1 MRNPRAVAWLA
12 ATLGPGT
19 AAHAQAQGY
28 EYGPG
33 MMGAYGWAHG
43 SAFGMVGMVLWWVLI
58 ILGIALL
65 ARWLIKGAPGSGDA
79 PRSRALAILEER
91 YARGEI
97 DKQQFEDMKRDLGP

>member
-1 MRNPRAVAWLA
+1 MRNSRAAAWLA
-12 ATLGPGT
+12 VTLGPAA

-65 ARWLIKGAPGSGDA
+65 ARWLIKGAPGA
-79 PRSRALAILEER
+79 ETRPAVARSPSSRSATRAGR
-91 YARGEI
+91 STSSSSRT
-97 DKQQFEDMKRDLGP
+97 